1 MKRCSMCGRKN
12 RIQWGFP
19 HVHVHLPHIAWGLP
33 HVHLHLPHKR
43 DESNVKSDDS
53 KELEALMQAINS
65 NENGATMK
73 NRIQWGFPHVHV
85 HLPHIAWGLPHVHL
99 HLPHKRDESNV
110 KSDDAKS
117 LEALMQAIDSKEY
130 GETMDA
136 FPPGLKDRIQWGF
149 HIHPYHKRDE
159 HKSDEFQAED
169 DATSF
174 RPRPAGKA

>member
-1 MKRCSMCGRKN
+1 MNLLIFLMLGACAAIALADDSKELEALMQAINSNENGATLKN

-19 HVHVHLPHIAWGLP
+19 HVHVHLPHIAWG
-33 HVHLHLPHKR
+33 
-43 DESNVKSDDS
+43 
-53 KELEALMQAINS
+53 
-65 NENGATMK
+65 
-73 NRIQWGFPHVHV
+73 
-85 HLPHIAWGLPHVHL
+85 HVHL

-117 LEALMQAIDSKEY
+117 LEALMEAIDSKEY

-136 FPPGLKDRIQWGF
+136 FPPGLKNRIQWGLPHV